1 MTPFDHDLERGLR
14 NRRSVLGDAWVDRSL
29 SKANAFNADFQAF
42 INRYAWH
49 EVWGRPG
56 LDHRTRR
63 TLVLAITLALGRWEE
78 FELHV
83 RAALSGGDEAS
94 RLSVDEIK
102 EVLIQSAIYAGV
114 PAANTGHALALAILR
129 ELGEAPEH
137 ADLHARLA
145 PALQPAAVP
154 EIAHPGVGRS
164 HFTTTAPALHFTV
177 RGAPLGQAG
186 QTGQT
191 AHSAHS
197 AHSAHPAVT
206 RTFVLCHGLGTDH
219 MVWDALANALVAAW
233 PGARVVCFDLRGHG
247 LSDAPTSACTLAD
260 LVADAHH
267 LLDALGALGAPGGTG
282 TASGPITWIGHG
294 LGGTIGQALA
304 AQSPARL
311 AALVLAHTPATPAT
325 PASLPAPSLAALA
338 ALSTLSTPPRDGTAT
353 DATTREAQADAV
365 MAHWFSADFRQAQ
378 AATVARWRRRLLSA
392 PLSGLALHPVA
403 VAAAQARPDATAL
416 TALPTLVIA
425 GALDTDAPPTEARQ
439 HLLRHPGA
447 ALVLLPDAG
456 HLGMLE
462 QPALF
467 QAAVLPW
474 LASLA
479 QP

>member
-1 MTPFDHDLERGLR
+1 MSPQTPFDHDLERGLR

-63 TLVLAITLALGRWEE
+63 TIVLAITLALGRWEE

-94 RLSVDEIK
+94 RLTVEELK

-145 PALQPAAVP
+145 PALQAAAVP

-164 HFTTTAPALHFTV
+164 HFTRSAPALHFTV
-177 RGAPLGQAG
+177 RGVPLTPAAHAG
-186 QTGQT
+186 
-191 AHSAHS
+191 A
-197 AHSAHPAVT
+197 T

-233 PGARVVCFDLRGHG
+233 PEARVVSFDLRGHG
-247 LSDAPTSACTLAD
+247 LSDAPTTPCSLNELVDDACRLLDELATASAC
-260 LVADAHH
+260 
-267 LLDALGALGAPGGTG
+267 
-282 TASGPITWIGHG
+282 GPITWIGHG
-294 LGGTIGQALA
+294 LGGSIGQSLAARTPTRLEALA
-304 AQSPARL
+304 
-311 AALVLAHTPATPAT
+311 LAHTPVA
-325 PASLPAPSLAALA
+325 LQPSLAAMAAMAGLHDVTTQGTRGAHDTRDTREVQADTVLA
-338 ALSTLSTPPRDGTAT
+338 RWFSQDF
-353 DATTREAQADAV
+353 REAQP
-365 MAHWFSADFRQAQ
+365 
-378 AATVARWRRRLLSA
+378 ATVARWRRRLLSA
-392 PLSGLALHPVA
+392 PLDGAGLQPLVQAA
-403 VAAAQARPDATAL
+403 RTAQAMAADTQAAAGAG
-416 TALPTLVIA
+416 LPTLPTLLIT
-425 GALDTDAPPTEARQ
+425 GALDTDTPPAGARE
-439 HLLRHPGA
+439 LLQRHPGA
-447 ALVLLPDAG
+447 ELVVLPEAG

-462 QPALF
+462 QPLTF
-467 QAAVLPW
+467 QSAVLSW
-474 LASLA
+474 LAALPA
-479 QP
+479 A

>member
-1 MTPFDHDLERGLR
+1 MSPQTPFDHDLERGLR

-63 TLVLAITLALGRWEE
+63 TIVLAITLALGRWEE

-94 RLSVDEIK
+94 RLTVDELK

-137 ADLHARLA
+137 AGLHARLA

-164 HFTTTAPALHFTV
+164 HFTRSAPALHFTV
-177 RGAPLGQAG
+177 RGAPL
-186 QTGQT
+186 THT
-191 AHSAHS
+191 A
-197 AHSAHPAVT
+197 T

-219 MVWDALANALVAAW
+219 MVWDGLANALVAAW

-247 LSDAPTSACTLAD
+247 LSDAPTTPCSMGD
-260 LVADAHH
+260 LVDDASR
-267 LLDALGALGAPGGTG
+267 LLDELAATS
-282 TASGPITWIGHG
+282 ASGPITWIGHG
-294 LGGTIGQALA
+294 LGGSIGQALA
-304 AQSPARL
+304 AQRPSRL
-311 AALVLAHTPATPAT
+311 AALVLAHTPASTAP
-325 PASLPAPSLAALA
+325 PSLAALA
-338 ALSTLSTPPRDGTAT
+338 ALSNMSVLSRDGTTTDAIT
-353 DATTREAQADAV
+353 DATTDAATRNAQADAV
-365 MAHWFSADFRQAQ
+365 MAHWFSEDFRQAQ
-378 AATVARWRRRLLSA
+378 PATVARWRRRLLSA
-392 PLSGLALHPVA
+392 PLGGAALLPLVQ
-403 VAAAQARPDATAL
+403 AAQTAHVAH
-416 TALPTLVIA
+416 TASAEPTQAAERTPLPTLLIA
-425 GALDTDAPPTEARQ
+425 GALDTDTPPAGTRE
-439 HLLRHPGA
+439 LLQRHPGA
-447 ALVLLPDAG
+447 ELVVLPEAG

-462 QPALF
+462 QPTLF
-467 QAAVLPW
+467 QAEVLSW
-474 LASLA
+474 LNTQA
-479 QP
+479 

>member
-14 NRRSVLGDAWVDRSL
+14 NRRCVLGDAWVDRSL

-94 RLSVDEIK
+94 RLTVDEVK

-164 HFTTTAPALHFTV
+164 HFTATAPALHFTV
-177 RGAPLGQAG
+177 RGAPLGHA
-186 QTGQT
+186 
-191 AHSAHS
+191 S
-197 AHSAHPAVT
+197 HPAVT

-267 LLDALGALGAPGGTG
+267 LLDALGAPAGTDTG
-282 TASGPITWIGHG
+282 TNKDTDTASGPITWIGHG

-311 AALVLAHTPATPAT
+311 AALVLAHTPASTT
-325 PASLPAPSLAALA
+325 PASLTPLTAL
-338 ALSTLSTPPRDGTAT
+338 TRDGAAT
-353 DATTREAQADAV
+353 DAATREAQADAV
-365 MAHWFSADFRQAQ
+365 MAHWFSDDFRQAQ
-378 AATVARWRRRLLSA
+378 AATVVRWRRRLLSA

-403 VAAAQARPDATAL
+403 VAAAQTRPDTTAL
-416 TALPTLVIA
+416 SALPTLVIT

-474 LASLA
+474 LTSLA

>member
-63 TLVLAITLALGRWEE
+63 TIVLAITLALGRWEE

-94 RLSVDEIK
+94 RLTVDEIK

-129 ELGEAPEH
+129 ELDEAPEH
-137 ADLHARLA
+137 AQLHAGLA

-164 HFTTTAPALHFTV
+164 HFTPTAPALHFTV
-177 RGAPLGQAG
+177 RGVPLGQA
-186 QTGQT
+186 
-191 AHSAHS
+191 
-197 AHSAHPAVT
+197 AHPDAT

-233 PGARVVCFDLRGHG
+233 PGARVACCDLRGHG

-267 LLDALGALGAPGGTG
+267 LLDALGAPADTG

-304 AQSPARL
+304 AQSPCRL
-311 AALVLAHTPATPAT
+311 AALVLAHTPASTT
-325 PASLPAPSLAALA
+325 PASLTPLTAL
-338 ALSTLSTPPRDGTAT
+338 TRDGAAT
-353 DATTREAQADAV
+353 DAATREAQADAV
-365 MAHWFSADFRQAQ
+365 MAHWFSEDFRQTQ

-403 VAAAQARPDATAL
+403 VAATQTQPTTAL
-416 TALPTLVIA
+416 TAPLPTLVIT

-462 QPALF
+462 QPTLF
-467 QAAVLPW
+467 QASVLPW